1 MGRWTSQILQLIN
14 VQSPFPGELR
24 IQRVH
29 ASRDQ
34 NNYSG
39 SFLYTNESGSVDAE
53 KAQHPIPTYQKS
65 NYSTQSIYVTFWE
78 INKGNTAKR
87 K

>member
-1 MGRWTSQILQLIN
+1 MFRALSQEN
-14 VQSPFPGELR
+14 YEFKEYMHPETR
-24 IQRVH
+24 IIIVVL
-29 ASRDQ
+29 
-34 NNYSG
+34 
-39 SFLYTNESGSVDAE
+39 FLYTNESGSVDAE

-78 INKGNTAKR
+78 INKRNTAKR